1 MLDSS
6 KMNER
11 EMLAVAAEVGYSETA
26 FLRPLGEREYSIR
39 YFSPQAE
46 VDFCGHATIAASV
59 ALADDRHGTGT
70 LVLHSNVGVIPVEI
84 EVRDGGW
91 QATLTSV
98 NPEVG
103 ALDALPELLEL
114 LGWNTGDLDP
124 ALPTGVAFAGIWHPI
139 IWAVSR
145 ERLTELNY
153 NFAALADLMRR
164 KSWGTVSLLFRE
176 SPDLIHSRN
185 AFPIGGV
192 VEDPATGAA
201 AAALGGFLRVHN
213 LLPEDGRFAIM
224 QGEDMGQP
232 CLLEVDARGDAGVRV
247 RGTARAI
254 SG

>member
-1 MLDSS
+1 MDG
-6 KMNER
+6 R

-26 FLRPLGEREYSIR
+26 FLRQVGEREYAIR

-59 ALADDRHGTGT
+59 ALADDRYGAGT
-70 LVLHSNVGVIPVEI
+70 LVLHSNVGEISVEI
-84 EVRDGGW
+84 ELRDNEW

-98 NPEVG
+98 PPEVA
-103 ALDALPELLEL
+103 ALDALPELLDL
-114 LGWNTGDLDP
+114 LGWDSDDLDQD
-124 ALPTGVAFAGIWHPI
+124 LPTGVAFAGIWHPI
-139 IWAVSR
+139 VWAVSR
-145 ERLTELNY
+145 ERLAELDY
-153 NFAALADLMRR
+153 DFAGLAGLMQR
-164 KSWGTVSLLFRE
+164 KGWGTVSLLFPE
-176 SPDLIHSRN
+176 SPSLIHSRN

-192 VEDPATGAA
+192 AEDPATGAA
-201 AAALGGFLRVHN
+201 AAALGGFLRAHD